1 MKGSESSLPVTEK
14 QKDKTLS
21 ILKVDEPKTNDEKE
35 SDESND
41 TNEKDGVGGTKKISF
56 DL

>member
-41 TNEKDGVGGTKKISF
+41 TNEKDGVGGTKISF